1 MILKVFTTQ
10 QQQVEQPES
19 KTEGLQWARHS
30 VGQKQFII
38 RFIHGDIIESRPNE
52 PFRRTKL
59 SSLYVEPY
67 SIPQINVFFSQK
79 CAKTIGNFSTK
90 CQSWRFLIHLK
101 NSN

>member
-19 KTEGLQWARHS
+19 KTERLQWARHS

-52 PFRRTKL
+52 PFAAAFKNKTFFDPAHW
-59 SSLYVEPY
+59 VEP
-67 SIPQINVFFSQK
+67 FD
-79 CAKTIGNFSTK
+79 
-90 CQSWRFLIHLK
+90 
-101 NSN
+101 